1 MDENEVAVVLRGMFL
16 LVVKIGAIPM
26 LAVLATGLVVSLIQ
40 AVTQINEQTLAFV
53 PKVMALLLVLSLTG
67 HYLFTSLSDFT
78 TLDFDRIVAA
88 GG

>member
-1 MDENEVAVVLRGMFL
+1 MGENEVALILRGAFL
-16 LVVKIGAIPM
+16 LIVKIGAIPM
-26 LAVLATGLVVSLIQ
+26 LTVLATGLLVSIVQ

-53 PKVMALLLVLSLTG
+53 PKVMALLLVLTVTG
-67 HYLFTSLSDFT
+67 HYLFTSLADFT

>member
-1 MDENEVAVVLRGMFL
+1 MDQNEVAVILRGMFM

-26 LAVLATGLVVSLIQ
+26 LTVLATGLVVSLIQ
-40 AVTQINEQTLAFV
+40 GVTQINEQTLAFV

-67 HYLFTSLSDFT
+67 HYLFASLSDFT
-78 TLDFDRIVAA
+78 VRDCDRIVAA

>member
-1 MDENEVAVVLRGMFL
+1 MGENEVALVLRGAFL
-16 LVVKIGAIPM
+16 LIVKIGAIPM
-26 LAVLATGLVVSLIQ
+26 LTVLATGLLVSIVQ

-53 PKVMALLLVLSLTG
+53 PKVMALLLVLTVTG
-67 HYLFTSLSDFT
+67 HYLFTSLADFT

>member
-1 MDENEVAVVLRGMFL
+1 MDENEVAVILRSVFL

-26 LAVLATGLVVSLIQ
+26 LTVLATGLVVSIIQ

-53 PKVMALLLVLSLTG
+53 PKVMALLLVLTLTG
-67 HYLFTSLSDFT
+67 HYLFSSLSDFT

>member
-1 MDENEVAVVLRGMFL
+1 MNENEVAVILRGMFM

-26 LAVLATGLVVSLIQ
+26 LTVLATGLVVSLIQ

-78 TLDFDRIVAA
+78 VLDFDRIVAA

>member
-1 MDENEVAVVLRGMFL
+1 MNENEVAVILRGTFM

-26 LAVLATGLVVSLIQ
+26 LTVLATGLVVSLIQ

-78 TLDFDRIVAA
+78 VLDFDRIVAA

>member
-1 MDENEVAVVLRGMFL
+1 MNENEVAVILRGMFL

-26 LAVLATGLVVSLIQ
+26 LTVLATGLVVSLIQ

-78 TLDFDRIVAA
+78 VLDFDRIVAA

>member
-1 MDENEVAVVLRGMFL
+1 MNENEVAVIMRGMFL

-26 LAVLATGLVVSLIQ
+26 LTVLATGLVVSLVQ

-67 HYLFTSLSDFT
+67 HYLYTSLSDFT

>member
-1 MDENEVAVVLRGMFL
+1 MDENEVAVILRAAFL

-26 LAVLATGLVVSLIQ
+26 LTVLATGLVVSIVQ

-53 PKVMALLLVLSLTG
+53 PKVMALLLVLTLTG

-78 TLDFDRIVAA
+78 VLDFDRIVAA

>member
-1 MDENEVAVVLRGMFL
+1 MDENEVATILRAAFL

-26 LAVLATGLVVSLIQ
+26 LTVLATGLVVSIIQ

-53 PKVMALLLVLSLTG
+53 PKVMALLLVLTLTG
-67 HYLFTSLSDFT
+67 HYLFTSLSEFT

>member
-1 MDENEVAVVLRGMFL
+1 MDENAVAVILRAAFL
-16 LVVKIGAIPM
+16 LMVKIGAIPM
-26 LAVLATGLVVSLIQ
+26 LTVLATGLVVSIIQ

-53 PKVMALLLVLSLTG
+53 PKVVALLLVLTLTG